1 MLKMAPNVRILHD
14 PQKYNHVKSGR
25 ECGLMG
31 KANRMN
37 IMEYSDS
44 KNGPEFR

>member
-1 MLKMAPNVRILHD
+1 MLKVAPNIRILHG
-14 PQKYNHVKSGR
+14 PQKYNHARPSR
-25 ECGLMG
+25 ERGLMG

-44 KNGPEFR
+44 KNDFSL